1 MACGIQNVYMSGTR
15 EDWVKVKLKL
25 MNLSKYDQDGE
36 LNKYIQEVGKILD
49 EFLKTFDGKPNKDW
63 WNLMMSSEE
72 RRVGSGSET

>member
-1 MACGIQNVYMSGTR
+1 
-15 EDWVKVKLKL
+15 